1 MAQTNKQLTNPKDVQ
16 IASITCMLEAVMQGV
31 LSAFQSQCALC
42 SPTTMARREI
52 LPLTNLLKNE
62 A

>member
-1 MAQTNKQLTNPKDVQ
+1 MAQIDKQNMQ
-16 IASITCMLEAVMQGV
+16 IANNTRMLEAGMQGV
-31 LSAFQSQCALC
+31 LSAFQSQGAVYP
-42 SPTTMARREI
+42 PTTMARREI